1 MEDGTTIEREVS
13 NDHTVEI
20 AADEA
25 SSKISQLKERIT
37 DLENE
42 NGTIIRENKEYKQKI
57 EELKSSVRDLS
68 AENVDLKKQ
77 VNKVQSENKASQ
89 VVVARAAN
97 LETEVSRLQHDLAAA
112 MSDLKESSEELSDLK
127 RDLVGM
133 KVREK
138 EKDVK
143 LGAVEMEKALLVAKV
158 EKLAGGE
165 SSLRDE
171 LQVKEKEIRG
181 LKKNV
186 EELEV
191 VVGSSKNSEKL
202 KNELEKTIEKMK
214 AEISVLEHS
223 LDEKEKV
230 ISGQEWVGNSQSIG
244 FTERPSPLLDADL
257 ECGGNLGRERPSLSH
272 TTAAIHRTDLPPLS
286 VYCGFSTLPPRLSTL
301 SHGRPQLDPVSLDR
315 NICLEHSGKSVY
327 AVFCQDFKQLP
338 LVERRE
344 AAGFPEGCRR
354 IREACRAGN
363 PFRPLEE
370 GLHGALKATHVLRP
384 GHAKVG
390 LIGKPETIGEDVPHF
405 SLRQDQVFEPFSF
418 GSLRSLSVCID
429 LLESNWQPA
438 VFSSK
443 GNLFEQQN

>member
-1 MEDGTTIEREVS
+1 MEDGTSVEGEVS
-13 NDHTVEI
+13 NDRTVEI

-25 SSKISQLKERIT
+25 SSKISELKERIT

-68 AENVDLKKQ
+68 AENVNLKKQ

-89 VVVARAAN
+89 VVVARAAQ

-112 MSDLKESSEELSDLK
+112 TSDLKESSEELSDLK
-127 RDLVGM
+127 RDLVGL

-158 EKLAGGE
+158 EKLAGVE

-171 LQVKEKEIRG
+171 LEVKEKEIRG

-214 AEISVLEHS
+214 AEISVLESS

-230 ISGQEWVGNSQSIG
+230 ISGLKTKERVVFDGGINGDAMVEGGTKGLNGGLKQREWIFVGGSTIV
-244 FTERPSPLLDADL
+244 AVAA
-257 ECGGNLGRERPSLSH
+257 LGI
-272 TTAAIHRTDLPPLS
+272 TCYIHA
-286 VYCGFSTLPPRLSTL
+286 
-301 SHGRPQLDPVSLDR
+301 
-315 NICLEHSGKSVY
+315 GK
-327 AVFCQDFKQLP
+327 K
-338 LVERRE
+338 
-344 AAGFPEGCRR
+344 
-354 IREACRAGN
+354 
-363 PFRPLEE
+363 
-370 GLHGALKATHVLRP
+370 H
-384 GHAKVG
+384 
-390 LIGKPETIGEDVPHF
+390 
-405 SLRQDQVFEPFSF
+405 
-418 GSLRSLSVCID
+418 
-429 LLESNWQPA
+429 
-438 VFSSK
+438 
-443 GNLFEQQN
+443 

>member
-230 ISGQEWVGNSQSIG
+230 ISH
-244 FTERPSPLLDADL
+244 DAPAFFGD
-257 ECGGNLGRERPSLSH
+257 GTGRFYDP
-272 TTAAIHRTDLPPLS
+272 
-286 VYCGFSTLPPRLSTL
+286 YGK

>member
-230 ISGQEWVGNSQSIG
+230 ISGLKSKERVVLDGGINGDAIVESGKKGSIG
-244 FTERPSPLLDADL
+244 GLKQREWIFV
-257 ECGGNLGRERPSLSH
+257 GGSTIVAL
-272 TTAAIHRTDLPPLS
+272 AAVGITCYIHA
-286 VYCGFSTLPPRLSTL
+286 
-301 SHGRPQLDPVSLDR
+301 
-315 NICLEHSGKSVY
+315 GK
-327 AVFCQDFKQLP
+327 K
-338 LVERRE
+338 
-344 AAGFPEGCRR
+344 
-354 IREACRAGN
+354 
-363 PFRPLEE
+363 
-370 GLHGALKATHVLRP
+370 H
-384 GHAKVG
+384 
-390 LIGKPETIGEDVPHF
+390 
-405 SLRQDQVFEPFSF
+405 
-418 GSLRSLSVCID
+418 
-429 LLESNWQPA
+429 
-438 VFSSK
+438 
-443 GNLFEQQN
+443 